1 MKKSDAP
8 VHVAIIPDGNRRW
21 AKMKGFGAGH
31 GYLRGG
37 DYEHVKGLVFEA
49 KRLGVKYLSLW
60 GFSTENWERPKRERD
75 VVFKLILNNV
85 DKFRRDAVEN
95 KIRFRHVGRKD
106 RLPENLISEIAKL
119 EDETEKFDEFNVLLC
134 LDYGGRDEIVRAV
147 NKALVSGVKRV
158 DEKRFS
164 EFLDTRGIPD
174 ADLIIRT
181 AGDHRLS
188 GFMLFQSAYSEFY
201 FPEVSFPDFG
211 KKDLAAAVE
220 EFVRR
225 KRTFGR

>member
-1 MKKSDAP
+1 MKKSNAP
-8 VHVAIIPDGNRRW
+8 VHIAIIPDGNRRW
-21 AKMKGFGAGH
+21 AKKKGFEAGYGH
-31 GYLRGG
+31 VRGG

-49 KRLGVKYLSLW
+49 KSLGVKYLSLW
-60 GFSTENWERPKRERD
+60 GFSTENWERPKSERAI
-75 VVFKLILNNV
+75 VFKLILNNV

-119 EDETEKFDEFNVLLC
+119 EEETEKFDEFNVLLC

-147 NKALVSGVKRV
+147 NKVIVSGARKINE
-158 DEKRFS
+158 DKFS
-164 EFLDTRGIPD
+164 EFLDTQGMPD

-201 FPEVSFPDFG
+201 FPDVPFPDFG

-220 EFVRR
+220 EFARR